1 MCLHKD
7 RDNTGKTHVMTE
19 VDTVVTHLQAKEHQG
34 LPVTTRSQKGGME
47 QSDLQNPA
55 DTLAS
60 DFKAPEL

>member
-1 MCLHKD
+1 
-7 RDNTGKTHVMTE
+7 MTE